1 MPCYSDNDDRPR
13 RSRPQ
18 QTTFIELEQPRNIE
32 VTIIHLDDSGSK
44 LPPTTTQGE
53 EDMPC
58 RDDKPWPTAEEMK
71 KYYAEQTDSFPGEV
85 FYLEAEKEIEF
96 EFYKNKVNEL
106 TNMLCALGGE
116 IEKFDSKILTHKFP
130 DIGNWYYIHKQRDKW
145 REEQEKREREQAILH
160 KKRQLEELT
169 KEIAALEESK

>member
-13 RSRPQ
+13 RSRTQ

-44 LPPTTTQGE
+44 LPPTATQGE

-58 RDDKPWPTAEEMK
+58 SDNAKDWPTNEEWEIQQAARK
-71 KYYAEQTDSFPGEV
+71 
-85 FYLEAEKEIEF
+85 EKEF
-96 EFYKNKVNEL
+96 VQYRRKVNEL

-116 IEKFDSKILTHKFP
+116 IEKLDSKILTHKFP
-130 DIGNWYYIHKQRDKW
+130 DIGNWYYNHKKSDAWK
-145 REEQEKREREQAILH
+145 QEKERREKEQSILH
-160 KKRQLEELT
+160 KKRQMEELAQ
-169 KEIAALEESK
+169 EIAALEESK

>member
-44 LPPTTTQGE
+44 LPTTPTQGE

-58 RDDKPWPTAEEMK
+58 RDDGPWPTAEEMK
-71 KYYAEQTDSFPGEV
+71 KYYAEQ
-85 FYLEAEKEIEF
+85 KEIEF

-130 DIGNWYYIHKQRDKW
+130 DIGNWYYIHKQKDKW